1 MGEEIVMS
9 DKHIDVALE
18 RQEEIETG
26 RVEAVPLIDL
36 LIPLLE
42 SMDDEELEAL
52 YQDFCQDMDNN

>member
-1 MGEEIVMS
+1 MS
-9 DKHIDVALE
+9 DKHIDVALK

-26 RVEAVPLIDL
+26 KVEAVPLIDL